1 MTAEEQ
7 KLSGQR
13 SEYAF
18 VTIMNKF
25 KKKDV
30 YNYMPRFDDA
40 SGLHSDG
47 SKNVRTSGE
56 PREFINLV
64 QNQSFKVMWT
74 KTHVR
79 KLKVKTLVD
88 SGCSKT
94 IFTDRSLF
102 SDYTPYKTS
111 IQTAGGVIYST
122 GRGTVG
128 NLQNCLHVPELNVNL
143 ISTSHACKS
152 DNSLSFVIE
161 LGVLKIRDR

>member
-1 MTAEEQ
+1 MTSEEQ
-7 KLSGQR
+7 RLSANR

-18 VTIMNKF
+18 VTIMNKY

-40 SGLHSDG
+40 SVLDSDG

-74 KTHVR
+74 KSHVR

-88 SGCSKT
+88 SCLLYT
-94 IFTDRSLF
+94 
-102 SDYTPYKTS
+102 SD
-111 IQTAGGVIYST
+111 AAD
-122 GRGTVG
+122 
-128 NLQNCLHVPELNVNL
+128 E
-143 ISTSHACKS
+143 
-152 DNSLSFVIE
+152 
-161 LGVLKIRDR
+161 

>member
-40 SGLHSDG
+40 SGLQSKG
-47 SKNVRTSGE
+47 SKNFRTSGE
-56 PREFINLV
+56 PTEFINLV

-74 KTHVR
+74 KTHV
-79 KLKVKTLVD
+79 
-88 SGCSKT
+88 
-94 IFTDRSLF
+94 
-102 SDYTPYKTS
+102 
-111 IQTAGGVIYST
+111 
-122 GRGTVG
+122 
-128 NLQNCLHVPELNVNL
+128 
-143 ISTSHACKS
+143 
-152 DNSLSFVIE
+152 
-161 LGVLKIRDR
+161 

>member
-1 MTAEEQ
+1 
-7 KLSGQR
+7 
-13 SEYAF
+13 
-18 VTIMNKF
+18 
-25 KKKDV
+25 
-30 YNYMPRFDDA
+30 MPRFDDA
-40 SGLHSDG
+40 SGIHSVG

-56 PREFINLV
+56 PTELINLI
-64 QNQSFKVMWT
+64 QNQLFRVMWT
-74 KTHVR
+74 KSNVR

-94 IFTDRSLF
+94 IFTNRSLF

-111 IQTAGGVIYST
+111 IQTAGGVIYLT
-122 GRGTVG
+122 GRDTVN
-128 NLQNCLHVPELNVNL
+128 NLQNCLHVLELNVNL

>member
-40 SGLHSDG
+40 SGLHSVG
-47 SKNVRTSGE
+47 SKNVRTLRE

-94 IFTDRSLF
+94 IFTDR
-102 SDYTPYKTS
+102 
-111 IQTAGGVIYST
+111 
-122 GRGTVG
+122 
-128 NLQNCLHVPELNVNL
+128 
-143 ISTSHACKS
+143 
-152 DNSLSFVIE
+152 
-161 LGVLKIRDR
+161 